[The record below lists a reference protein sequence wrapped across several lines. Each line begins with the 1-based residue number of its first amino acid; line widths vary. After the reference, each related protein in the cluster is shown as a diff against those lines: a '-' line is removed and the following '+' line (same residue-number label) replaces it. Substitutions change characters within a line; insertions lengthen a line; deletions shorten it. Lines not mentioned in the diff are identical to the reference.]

1 MNIKN
6 LLESIGF
13 NDFIA
18 LDLET
23 TGLDKNKDEIIEI
36 SALRF
41 IDGELSDEFTTLVK
55 PKQSIQKKI
64 TNITGIND
72 SLVCDAPII
81 DEILDNFISFIDDSI
96 IVAHNAEFDLGFI
109 EIDISY
115 LFSTSKVRNPLEN
128 TIRFSTTFKL
138 ENKQVVDDPN

>member
-1 MNIKN
+1 MNIKD

-13 NDFIA
+13 NNFIA

-55 PKQSIQKKI
+55 PKQAIPK
-64 TNITGIND
+64 N
-72 SLVCDAPII
+72 LVGELPHLLFVII
-81 DEILDNFISFIDDSI
+81 D
-96 IVAHNAEFDLGFI
+96 V
-109 EIDISY
+109 
-115 LFSTSKVRNPLEN
+115 
-128 TIRFSTTFKL
+128 
-138 ENKQVVDDPN
+138 